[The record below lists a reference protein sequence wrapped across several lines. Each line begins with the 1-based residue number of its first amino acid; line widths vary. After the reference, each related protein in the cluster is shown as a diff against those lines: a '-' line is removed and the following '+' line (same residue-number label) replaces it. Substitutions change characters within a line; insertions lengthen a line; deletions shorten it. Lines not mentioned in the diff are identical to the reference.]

1 MFTALLSRALGLLR
15 DRECQVGKRDN
26 LGIVTL
32 ASSALYSGMP
42 SGKSDS
48 LGMLRSVP
56 CGQAIPGMLQAK
68 LGPPILPTCLV
79 LTEKGTH
86 DLYT

>member
-1 MFTALLSRALGLLR
+1 MPS
-15 DRECQVGKRDN
+15 GKRNN
-26 LGIVTL
+26 LGIVSL
-32 ASSALYSGMP
+32 ASGALYIGMP

-68 LGPPILPTCLV
+68 LSPPILPTCLV
-79 LTEKGTH
+79 LNEKGNA
-86 DLYT
+86 

>member
-1 MFTALLSRALGLLR
+1 MNVYSPAFQSCWTIKRQGMPS
-15 DRECQVGKRDN
+15 GKRDN
-26 LGIVTL
+26 LGIVSL
-32 ASSALYSGMP
+32 ASRALYSGMP

-79 LTEKGTH
+79 LTEKGHT
-86 DLYT
+86 